1 MTQLKHITIIMMI
14 LASLYGVYPA
24 QAKSGSFQ
32 TVLTAVV
39 SIESGQVSQN
49 GDVTVKVTAAVGA
62 GANLGAATIEVS
74 YDPSVVQV
82 KTCTPDPGGVLNAKQ
97 CNPAYAANKLRFNV
111 ASTSGLTGTVQ
122 LAELTFHAIA
132 TSGAAALTVLPVVWV
147 DAAGTASIVTPQ
159 HGQITIVSGTAT
171 VSIGSGQV
179 GQDRDVTVMVTAAVA
194 AGAKLG
200 AATIE
205 VLYDPSV
212 VQVKTCT
219 PDPDGVMSAE
229 QCNPA
234 YAANKLRF
242 NVAATY
248 GLTGTVQLARL
259 TFHSIA
265 SSGATDLTIL
275 PVAFVD
281 AAGGGISAA
290 PRDGQ
295 ITILSLSPLVWLPFI
310 AR

>member
-111 ASTSGLTGTVQ
+111 A
-122 LAELTFHAIA
+122 
-132 TSGAAALTVLPVVWV
+132 
-147 DAAGTASIVTPQ
+147 
-159 HGQITIVSGTAT
+159 
-171 VSIGSGQV
+171 
-179 GQDRDVTVMVTAAVA
+179 
-194 AGAKLG
+194 
-200 AATIE
+200 
-205 VLYDPSV
+205 
-212 VQVKTCT
+212 
-219 PDPDGVMSAE
+219 
-229 QCNPA
+229 
-234 YAANKLRF
+234 
-242 NVAATY
+242 ATY

-281 AAGGGISAA
+281 AAGAGISAA